1 MRKVRKKAPRVSSA
15 EADQLMKEVGGEGY
29 AKVAEMDRAF
39 ADLMRRLT
47 HPTEGYPAQLAQALD
62 HARLFEGAS
71 CVDLYRDRRGQF
83 RTILTV
89 RKEVQP
95 ILTALQMRL
104 DGSLWC
110 PADIDTAL
118 WVYPH
123 QRAVSAIP
131 MGAASEDI
139 EVMFKTTSGPLRRRG
154 WPVAAVVDWLHERGV
169 VALDPKTEAIEIE
182 REIEN
187 HKKRAAALTKRK
199 RDLEQAASK
208 KGSAGSKAALRALV
222 RADKRLILT
231 KR

>member
-1 MRKVRKKAPRVSSA
+1 MREKAPRMSNA

-39 ADLMRRLT
+39 TDLVQRLT
-47 HPTEGYPAQLAQALD
+47 HPIEGYQARLAQALD

-71 CVDLYRDRRGQF
+71 CVDLYRDRWGQF

-89 RKEVQP
+89 RKEAQP
-95 ILTALQMRL
+95 ILTALQVRL
-104 DGSLWC
+104 DGSPWF
-110 PADIDTAL
+110 PEGTDTAL

-123 QRAVSAIP
+123 QRTVSAIP
-131 MGAASEDI
+131 MGAGSET
-139 EVMFKTTSGPLRRRG
+139 EVVFTTRGPLRGQR
-154 WPVAAVVDWLHERGV
+154 WSTAAVVDWLHERGV
-169 VALDPKTEAIEIE
+169 VALNPKTEAAEIE

-187 HKKRAAALTKRK
+187 HKKLAATLTKRK

-222 RADKRLILT
+222 RAEKRPILT